1 MRVLAAIG
9 LLLVATPAFADD
21 CPPGSAQRS
30 EDGYTFCEPSVCQ
43 SDDQCKP
50 DEVCRHVALCM
61 KVGSLD
67 VDAALLGKAPAKR
80 LVVTKACGPDKSCPH
95 DTTCSDLGRCLTK
108 ATAERMAILET
119 KTPDAKPAE
128 APKKACGCVVVGV
141 PANGLAAIA
150 VGLTILGARARRARS
165 RRAR

>member
-1 MRVLAAIG
+1 MRALLAIG
-9 LLLVATPAFADD
+9 LLLVATPALADD
-21 CPPGSAQRS
+21 CPPGSTQRS

-50 DEVCRHVALCM
+50 DEVCRHVPLCM
-61 KVGSLD
+61 KVGSLE

-80 LVVTKACGPDKSCPH
+80 LVVTKACGPDKACPQ

-108 ATAERMAILET
+108 ATAERMALLDT
-119 KTPDAKPAE
+119 APRADAKPE
-128 APKKACGCVVVGV
+128 APKKACGCGVVGV
-141 PANGLAAIA
+141 PSKGLGAIA
-150 VGLTILGARARRARS
+150 VALTILGARARRARS